1 MPEYL
6 IMHDLIRRWDG
17 AWVATHHDR
26 ATRATIHVAVH
37 TPGPEAASGGTR
49 MKPYAEP
56 AEALRDA
63 LRLSEGMSLKF
74 AVLDLPRG
82 GGKAVID
89 VPPGLAG
96 AERDGLLERFGDLLE
111 SLRGAFATGPDMG
124 TSPNDMDRIASRT
137 RHVFGR
143 TPENG
148 GAGDPGPTTALGVF
162 AGIEACVRFR
172 FGLRSVTGRSV
183 LVQGVGDV
191 GRPLV
196 RLLREA
202 GAVVL
207 ASDVNI
213 ALRPAL
219 EAEGCRWVDPVEAM
233 VTPCDVFAPC
243 ATGGILNAETTPRL
257 QAPIVAGSANN
268 QLATHEDAARLQAR
282 GVLYAPDF
290 AINGGGALLLIGG
303 EMLGWSAAEI
313 DRRTRGLGERL
324 LEILRAAEADGLT
337 TAEAAIAVARRRL
350 GTTMRIGEV

>member
-1 MPEYL
+1 
-6 IMHDLIRRWDG
+6 
-17 AWVATHHDR
+17 
-26 ATRATIHVAVH
+26 
-37 TPGPEAASGGTR
+37 
-49 MKPYAEP
+49 MKSYAEP
-56 AEALRDA
+56 SEALRDA

-82 GGKAVID
+82 GGKAVLD
-89 VPPGLAG
+89 VPAG
-96 AERDGLLERFGDLLE
+96 ISGPERDGLLERYGDLLE

-124 TSPNDMDRIASRT
+124 TGPRDMDRIASRT

-143 TPENG
+143 TPEQG

-172 FGLRSVTGRSV
+172 FGLESVAGRSV
-183 LVQGVGDV
+183 LVQGIGDV

-202 GAVVL
+202 GATILV
-207 ASDVNI
+207 SDVNA
-213 ALRPAL
+213 ALRPGL
-219 EAEGCRWVDPVEAM
+219 EAEGCRWIDPIEAM

-268 QLATHEDAARLQAR
+268 QLATPEDAARLQAR
-282 GVLYAPDF
+282 GILYAPDF

-303 EMLGWSAAEI
+303 EILGWSAAQIE
-313 DRRTRGLGERL
+313 DRTRGLGGRL
-324 LEILRAAEADGLT
+324 LEILREAEAGGTT

-350 GTTMRIGEV
+350 GKTIRLGEV